1 MSGKREKKTEY
12 SVFSISGKLFGLDI
26 SSVKEVLK
34 LPRVTR
40 LPNTGKYILGV
51 YNLRGSIISLL
62 DLHQALGLDVQQ
74 SECGDMVI
82 VIEENNLRLS
92 FVVDKVMDFV
102 KIAQSMIQTPLDE
115 QNFGNEKFVSGT
127 YKHESFGQIFLLN
140 HNNILVA
147 DNFEEMS
154 A

>member
-40 LPNTGKYILGV
+40 LPNTSKYILGV

-115 QNFGNEKFVSGT
+115 QNFGNGKFVSGT